1 MIHAVVLVKADTG
14 EHLLDRKYGKID
26 VDGALLSGMI
36 SALKSFIGEIIEG
49 EIIKAEE
56 ELEEIKLKGYR
67 IVFERSSTTYIAV
80 IADYR
85 DDEEEIKNALKK
97 VLKKFEEKYKNII
110 DNWAGTVS
118 ELHPF
123 QKTVDEILMN
133 GKIGELV
140 PLAKKDSLNL
150 AEQFGFLKPEILR
163 IAKLCDGNKTI
174 VEIAETLNVPESFVR
189 SKIEELIK
197 MKIVKLV
204 RPSES

>member
-1 MIHAVVLVKADTG
+1 
-14 EHLLDRKYGKID
+14 
-26 VDGALLSGMI
+26 
-36 SALKSFIGEIIEG
+36 
-49 EIIKAEE
+49 
-56 ELEEIKLKGYR
+56 
-67 IVFERSSTTYIAV
+67 
-80 IADYR
+80 
-85 DDEEEIKNALKK
+85 
-97 VLKKFEEKYKNII
+97 
-110 DNWAGTVS
+110 
-118 ELHPF
+118 
-123 QKTVDEILMN
+123 MN